1 MLWTWISS
9 PMPRSRPSAKLAS
22 WSLRRK
28 CNVLKVGGRDNTCI
42 YTPCYEYRFRMI
54 PNNSSPYS
62 WIPCHQKK
70 IGIWNGTISINI
82 WIWCPPKPA
91 SLLDMAT
98 DHNDG
103 ASQRWPFQWC
113 FGMFLQGFS
122 TNNNRYYWVNLHC
135 YWGVQLLSI
144 FGVHP
149 IDICSSFISMKRL
162 VFIPIFLLLKSPS
175 IAIWRLINHYSALI
189 NPH

>member
-91 SLLDMAT
+91 SLWIWRQITMMAPPKG
-98 DHNDG
+98 DPSSDVLG
-103 ASQRWPFQWC
+103 CFSRASQPTTTDTIGWIFTAIGGFNFWA
-113 FGMFLQGFS
+113 FLGFIPLIS
-122 TNNNRYYWVNLHC
+122 VPVSSPWKDWFLYPYFCCLNLH
-135 YWGVQLLSI
+135 
-144 FGVHP
+144 P
-149 IDICSSFISMKRL
+149 
-162 VFIPIFLLLKSPS
+162 
-175 IAIWRLINHYSALI
+175 
-189 NPH
+189 